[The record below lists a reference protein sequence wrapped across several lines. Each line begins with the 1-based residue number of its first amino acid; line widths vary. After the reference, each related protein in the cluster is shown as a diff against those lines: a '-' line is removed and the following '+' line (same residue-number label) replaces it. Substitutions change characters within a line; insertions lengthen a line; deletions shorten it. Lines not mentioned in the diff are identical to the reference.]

1 MVVIMTEILGD
12 YTEVLRRVADRLLRR
27 RGLSFDSLRNFGS
40 ASTTSSLDSTSF
52 MVMYLCRKVKH
63 IKAIMQSGGSEENK
77 TP

>member
-1 MVVIMTEILGD
+1 MIMVVIMTEILGD

-52 MVMYLCRKVKH
+52 MV
-63 IKAIMQSGGSEENK
+63 NF
-77 TP
+77 